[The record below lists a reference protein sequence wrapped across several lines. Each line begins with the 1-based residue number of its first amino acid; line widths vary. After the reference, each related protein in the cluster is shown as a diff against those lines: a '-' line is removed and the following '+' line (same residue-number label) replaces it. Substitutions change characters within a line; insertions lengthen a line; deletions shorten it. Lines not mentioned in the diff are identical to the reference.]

1 MNEVQQFEPKVYKGH
16 FGEYTIT
23 ESDRTGV
30 KIYRAGLIVA
40 ALSFAIGSTL
50 ILMLGNNPAVLST
63 LTPLYGIFCLALG
76 VSLLTIHIYLEPLH
90 RLLQLFW
97 GIGVAAAVFLAGQ
110 SSQPL
115 ALLVYDRPL
124 TLFGIGFMFV
134 ALVGIYFK
142 EAFCF
147 NRLETKLLTPIVP
160 VLLVGHLTGILPVQ
174 TERILL
180 AAWAVLFAIFALRKV
195 FQDLP
200 SDIGDKSVFEY
211 LHQQKLPKN
220 SRKAF

>member
-1 MNEVQQFEPKVYKGH
+1 MNQLEQLEPKIYKGH

-30 KIYRAGLIVA
+30 KIYRAGLMVA
-40 ALSFAIGSTL
+40 ALSFAIGTAIVL
-50 ILMLGNNPAVLST
+50 TLGNNPTAISA
-63 LTPLYGIFCLALG
+63 LTPIYGIFCLALG

-90 RLLQLFW
+90 RLLQVFW

-110 SSQPL
+110 SSEPL
-115 ALLVYDRPL
+115 ALLVYHRPL
-124 TLFGIGFMFV
+124 TLFGIGFIFV

-147 NRLETKLLTPIVP
+147 NRLETKLLTPVVP

-180 AAWAVLFAIFALRKV
+180 ATWAVLFAIFAIRKG

-211 LHQQKLPKN
+211 LHQQRSSPRSL
-220 SRKAF
+220 